1 MSKFKAIKL
10 PFHRLHLLDFWGSK
24 ADPKLHEANSLTA
37 KVVLCKLWKQNLE
50 PGEKVL
56 PSIEADADQAM
67 VRIREAIE
75 QSDTSLLGALFE
87 AAKETRELVENGLRQ
102 DLKRKIIL
110 AFSNSTMRKTPPR
123 DPCGSS
129 RSPLSLL
136 KRSYAITSVQAG
148 RKFPG
153 VLTTTF

>member
-87 AAKETRELVENGLRQ
+87 AAKETRG
-102 DLKRKIIL
+102 
-110 AFSNSTMRKTPPR
+110 SWSKTVCDR
-123 DPCGSS
+123 ISS
-129 RSPLSLL
+129 ERLSWRSATLL
-136 KRSYAITSVQAG
+136 
-148 RKFPG
+148 
-153 VLTTTF
+153 